1 MKKPEPSEDWLYDMF
16 CYSEEFSTD
25 RATVIMR
32 ELGVTN
38 PALKDEFKLYN
49 IFFKNKERIAAF
61 KNLNI
66 TDFTEEKVHMAVLAV
81 LSKTKIMDF
90 EEILKSLIKD
100 YVDEDKRLYENIKK
114 FGSEAELWNL
124 IRKYYG
130 YPFEEKSLE
139 RFMAML
145 LMTNMNETIK
155 FQLPKQYD
163 SFISKK
169 ITNCIVF
176 LDHFMNNV
184 NDSVYYDKMQ
194 HLIGDKLKINAL
206 LDKNDSEAFISNDTF
221 EEVDKLL
228 LRRITNLL
236 KDGVEEYDKYLN
248 LLSSRRTL
256 HYYRKYISE
265 YKTLKWSINLL
276 KKKKELE
283 SLIKTENIYAMI
295 IAVKRMFYV
304 I

>member
-1 MKKPEPSEDWLYDMF
+1 
-16 CYSEEFSTD
+16 
-25 RATVIMR
+25 
-32 ELGVTN
+32 
-38 PALKDEFKLYN
+38 
-49 IFFKNKERIAAF
+49 
-61 KNLNI
+61 
-66 TDFTEEKVHMAVLAV
+66 
-81 LSKTKIMDF
+81 
-90 EEILKSLIKD
+90 
-100 YVDEDKRLYENIKK
+100 
-114 FGSEAELWNL
+114 
-124 IRKYYG
+124 
-130 YPFEEKSLE
+130 
-139 RFMAML
+139 MAML

-276 KKKKELE
+276 KKKK
-283 SLIKTENIYAMI
+283 N
-295 IAVKRMFYV
+295 
-304 I
+304 